1 MSTEN
6 YDALIYVNKF
16 VIAPVRPCVGG
27 GVPCLSITLNG
38 CKTLTVFT

>member
-16 VIAPVRPCVGG
+16 VIASVRPCVGV
-27 GVPCLSITLNG
+27 GVCVPVCPLL
-38 CKTLTVFT
+38 